1 MDSENIT
8 IEPLKKRDIE
18 ITIKLYRISLR
29 DNKAGFIQ
37 NIDFRENIQN
47 MMKELR
53 SDNGDIY
60 VLKRNER
67 VVAMG
72 ALKKVNDSTVE
83 MCKLH
88 IYPNLKGR
96 GLGKKLAL
104 ALIDFAKKKNYSKI
118 NLHVTKTQKEAIGL
132 YTKLGFYE
140 YKPSEVCKIVHLC
153 KELSFDTLYMECN
166 IENFSLV
173 CA

>member
-1 MDSENIT
+1 MDSENIR
-8 IEPLKKRDIE
+8 IESLKKYDIE
-18 ITIKLYRISLR
+18 ITIKLYRISLQ
-29 DNKAGFIQ
+29 DNKTGFIQ
-37 NIDFRENIQN
+37 DIDFRQNIQN
-47 MMKELR
+47 MIKELR
-53 SDNGDIY
+53 PDNGDIY

-72 ALKKVNDSTVE
+72 ALKKVDDTTVE

-104 ALIDFAKKKNYSKI
+104 ALIAFAKEKGYKTI

-140 YKPSEVCKIVHLC
+140 YKPSKLCKIQNKGKTL
-153 KELSFDTLYMECN
+153 EFNTLYMERHT
-166 IENFSLV
+166 EEVSLNCV
-173 CA
+173 

>member
-1 MDSENIT
+1 
-8 IEPLKKRDIE
+8 
-18 ITIKLYRISLR
+18 
-29 DNKAGFIQ
+29 
-37 NIDFRENIQN
+37 

-140 YKPSEVCKIVHLC
+140 YKPSGVCKIVHLC
-153 KELSFDTLYMECN
+153 KELSFDTLYMERN